1 VTAVTRRPNR
11 YNNSAWRRFRTAYL
25 AEHPRCVVCG
35 KPATVVDHVI
45 DAVAAGLF
53 PNLPP
58 GTSAFQAM
66 CASDHSKKT
75 ARRFA

>member
-1 VTAVTRRPNR
+1 MKNPYSST
-11 YNNSAWRRFRTAYL
+11 AWRRFRAAYL

-58 GTSAFQAM
+58 GTPAFQAM
-66 CASDHSKKT
+66 DASCHSKKT